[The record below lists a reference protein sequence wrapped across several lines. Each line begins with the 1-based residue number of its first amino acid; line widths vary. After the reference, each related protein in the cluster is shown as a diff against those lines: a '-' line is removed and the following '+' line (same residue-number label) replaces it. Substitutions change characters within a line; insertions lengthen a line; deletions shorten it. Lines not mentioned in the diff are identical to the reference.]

1 MSCQYKELPGMN
13 SFYTSLADSS
23 APVVDPKSYRP
34 NSLLCVPYKIL
45 KRMIYNRV
53 EPIVDPLFPK
63 NRLDFDTESLPWIRL
78 FCLRKTLRIF
88 LRQKM
93 KAGAVF
99 VNLTA
104 AYDTVWHRG
113 LTCKLLRV
121 LPDKHM
127 V

>member
-1 MSCQYKELPGMN
+1 M
-13 SFYTSLADSS
+13 
-23 APVVDPKSYRP
+23 SYRP
-34 NSLLCVPYKIL
+34 ISLLCVPYKIL

-78 FCLRKTLRIF
+78 FCLRKTLSIF

-104 AYDTVWHRG
+104 AYDTV
-113 LTCKLLRV
+113 
-121 LPDKHM
+121 
-127 V
+127 

>member
-1 MSCQYKELPGMN
+1 M
-13 SFYTSLADSS
+13 
-23 APVVDPKSYRP
+23 VDPKSYRP
-34 NSLLCVPYKIL
+34 ISLLCVPYKIL
-45 KRMIYNRV
+45 ERMIYNRV

-63 NRLDFDTESLPWIRL
+63 KQAKFRH
-78 FCLRKTLRIF
+78 RKSTVDQVVLLTRNTKDF

-104 AYDTVWHRG
+104 AYDTFWHRG